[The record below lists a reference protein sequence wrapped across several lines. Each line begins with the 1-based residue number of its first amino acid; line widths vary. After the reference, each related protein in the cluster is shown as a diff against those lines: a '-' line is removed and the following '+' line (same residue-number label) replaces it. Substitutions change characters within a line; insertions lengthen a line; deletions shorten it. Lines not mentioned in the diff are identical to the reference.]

1 MKPICIIIM
10 DNIMG
15 PKPEEVLKIYD
26 LKGSTFQ
33 RINEKVKGP
42 LTVLK
47 DNNFINNQTDRVFV
61 QDKLRRDLLRR
72 IEADKNFLK
81 ANFLMDY
88 SMLIYFL
95 KKTEFKDDE
104 SQFTSSR
111 NMKMSIVIKKGA
123 DG

>member
-1 MKPICIIIM
+1 M
-10 DNIMG
+10 
-15 PKPEEVLKIYD
+15 
-26 LKGSTFQ
+26 
-33 RINEKVKGP
+33 
-42 LTVLK
+42 
-47 DNNFINNQTDRVFV
+47 DRVFV

-88 SMLIYFL
+88 SLLIYFL

-104 SQFTSSR
+104 SQFTSR
-111 NMKMSIVIKKGA
+111 NMKMSIIIKKGV